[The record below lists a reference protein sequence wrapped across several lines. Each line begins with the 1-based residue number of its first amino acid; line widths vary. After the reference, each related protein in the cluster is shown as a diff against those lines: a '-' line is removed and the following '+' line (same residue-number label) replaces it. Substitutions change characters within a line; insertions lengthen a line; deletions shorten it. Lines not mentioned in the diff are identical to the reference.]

1 MVDLCEHCD
10 IPENP
15 RYYGIESESYFT
27 CSDCACSTCL
37 YVHCCNGQCG
47 EKETSEK

>member
-15 RYYGIESESYFT
+15 SYDIESESYFT
-27 CSDCACSTCL
+27 CSDCACSTCC
-37 YVHCCNGQCG
+37 YVHCCDGQCG